1 MLIRVVH
8 LNKSMNSVRSKK
20 YDIVS
25 LDSFK
30 DVMQH
35 ELIAFWNF
43 RYHDPDVSMRVL
55 NGDDRQMDL
64 FKENNSLIF

>member
-8 LNKSMNSVRSKK
+8 LNKSMNPIRNKK

-30 DVMQH
+30 DAMQH

-43 RYHDPDVSMRVL
+43 RYHDSDVSMRVL
-55 NGDDRQMDL
+55 SGDDRQLDL
-64 FKENNSLIF
+64 FSENNSLIF

>member
-8 LNKSMNSVRSKK
+8 LNKSMNPVRSKK

-30 DVMQH
+30 DIMKL
-35 ELIAFWNF
+35 ELTAFWNF

-55 NGDDRQMDL
+55 NGDDHQMYL
-64 FKENNSLIF
+64 FSENNSLIF